1 MICFAIKKELK
12 ERIESASKK
21 ELIAAVEVCSI
32 KSQTMVTQLDQEV
45 KRTLG

>member
-1 MICFAIKKELK
+1 MIFLAMKKELK

-21 ELIAAVEVCSI
+21 ELIAAMEVCSV
-32 KSQTMVTQLDQEV
+32 KNQTMVTQLDQEV